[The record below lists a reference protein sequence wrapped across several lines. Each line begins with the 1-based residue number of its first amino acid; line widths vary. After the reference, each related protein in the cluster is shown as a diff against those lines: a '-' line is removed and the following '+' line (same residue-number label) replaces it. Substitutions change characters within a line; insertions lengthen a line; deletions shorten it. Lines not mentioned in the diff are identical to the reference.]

1 MSLRAL
7 IAAGVLSATALA
19 AVAVPA
25 GAAFAQDAAG
35 VMQPI
40 PNPPAKAPT
49 VHGRHHATKGHH
61 ARPAHHKKPVHKKAV
76 HKKAPHRPAKPAKH
90 PG

>member
-7 IAAGVLSATALA
+7 IAAGVLSAAALA

-40 PNPPAKAPT
+40 PNPPERAPMA
-49 VHGRHHATKGHH
+49 HSRHHATKGHH
-61 ARPAHHKKPVHKKAV
+61 ARPAHHKKPVHRKAA
-76 HKKAPHRPAKPAKH
+76 HKKVAHRPAKPVKH
-90 PG
+90 AG